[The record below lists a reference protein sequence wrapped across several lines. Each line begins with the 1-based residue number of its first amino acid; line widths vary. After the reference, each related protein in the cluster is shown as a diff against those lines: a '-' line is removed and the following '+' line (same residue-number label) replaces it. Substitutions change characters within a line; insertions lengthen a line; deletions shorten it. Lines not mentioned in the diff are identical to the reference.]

1 MSLWE
6 TGRFFFGKGR
16 TMRCPSCEKEMEQ
29 GRLYGKPPLLWSPRR
44 KKLVLLRR
52 QEEVQ
57 ILNGAFPTAYLCK
70 SCRKVVIDY

>member
-1 MSLWE
+1 
-6 TGRFFFGKGR
+6 
-16 TMRCPSCEKEMEQ
+16 MRCPSCEKEMEQ